1 MKKEN
6 HYDLIIVGLGAMGS
20 AALYQAAKRGIN
32 VLGIDRFDPPHEMGS
47 SHAET
52 RLTRMAVG
60 EGAEY
65 VPLVTRANEIWRE
78 LEEKSGQVV
87 LYQDGLYI
95 VAPKNP
101 KKEEYNHWENFIER
115 SAEVAAE
122 VGVEYEVLTSAEVR
136 ERNPKMLIPDSDYAG
151 FEPTGGQVMA
161 ERAVE
166 LQLKF
171 AKEMGANVRPNSP
184 VTGIEQKK
192 SGGVQV
198 ETADATFTADKV
210 ILSAGAWTNDF
221 MPQAQHKNFK
231 VTRQV
236 VYWFEVDNPEE
247 YRPSLFPGTLWVG
260 ETLADYVGLF
270 AIPEGGIPGLK
281 MLTEQYSDISTAHDV
296 SRDVSKDEIEYFFK
310 TFAGRKVAGIK
321 PNCLKA
327 SVCLYTHTP
336 DDHFVID
343 WHPHYAENVLL
354 VSACSSHGFKHSA
367 AVGESAVQMAISG
380 KSEIPLDAFKLDR
393 LTTIKAHH

>member
-1 MKKEN
+1 MKNQN

-20 AALYQAAKRGIN
+20 AALFQASKRDIR
-32 VLGIDRFDPPHEMGS
+32 VLGLDRFDPPHEMGS

-60 EGAEY
+60 EGTEY
-65 VPLVTRANEIWRE
+65 VPLVTRSNEIWRE

-101 KKEEYNHWENFIER
+101 QKEDYNHWENFIER

-122 VGVEYEVLTSAEVR
+122 VGVDYEMLTAAEVR
-136 ERNPKMLIPDSDYAG
+136 QRTPKVLIPDSDYAG

-166 LQLKF
+166 LQLKY
-171 AKEMGANVRPNSP
+171 AKEMGASVRPNSP
-184 VTGIEQKK
+184 VTTIQKK
-192 SGGVQV
+192 EQGTVQV
-198 ETADATFTADKV
+198 ETASESFTADKV
-210 ILSAGAWTNDF
+210 IISAGAWTNDF
-221 MPQAQHKNFK
+221 MPKQQHKNFR

-236 VYWFEVDNPEE
+236 VYWFEVDQPED
-247 YRPSLFPGTLWVG
+247 YRPGVFPGTLWVG

-270 AIPEGGIPGLK
+270 AIPEGGIPGVK
-281 MLTEQYSDISTAHDV
+281 MLTEQYSESSTAHEV
-296 SRDVSKDEIEYFFK
+296 SREVSPEEIEHFFK

-343 WHPHYAENVLL
+343 WLPDFNQSVLL

-367 AVGESAVQMAISG
+367 AVGESAMQMALDG
-380 KSEIPLDAFKLDR
+380 KSKIPLDSFNLER
-393 LTTIKAHH
+393 LASMEMH